1 MTESVDPTVF
11 PWRRPVRPRD
21 PAEPHRAATTLEL
34 LFDLCFVVAVA
45 YAGAGLHHAIA
56 ANHAGTGIASYLTVF
71 FAIWWAWMNFSW
83 HASAYDND
91 DGVWRLATMVQIA
104 GCLIVAAG
112 IPRAFELRQFDV
124 AFSGYLVMRAGLVFL
139 WLRAAR
145 AHPACCRTCRRYAI
159 GIAAAMCGWSVMFFA
174 HEWPLWAWWLMA
186 LFELAVPVW
195 AEAAAPTPWHA
206 HHIAERYGLF
216 TIIVLGESVLAAT
229 HAVRLGVEGSG
240 FSVPLLALIAG
251 GLLILFSLWW
261 IYFAKPAYR
270 FLTSNRA
277 GFVWGY
283 GHYFIFG
290 STAAVGAGLVVNV
303 DFLVGKAA
311 IDGSLAGAAVSV
323 PVAVFLL
330 TVWLL
335 HVRPHHARFGLSLLF
350 PFAIAGVLAATYA
363 PWPVLGIGI
372 VLAAFLAIELWLAN
386 RRYQRPPMRRTMP
399 G

>member
-1 MTESVDPTVF
+1 MTDTADPAIH
-11 PWRRPVRPRD
+11 PWRKPVGPRD
-21 PAEPHRAATTLEL
+21 PAEPHRTATSLEL

-45 YAGAGLHHAIA
+45 YASAGLHHAMVV
-56 ANHAGTGIASYLTVF
+56 NHPGAGVASYLTVF

-104 GCLIVAAG
+104 GCLVIAAG
-112 IPRAFELRQFDV
+112 IPRAFEQRQFDV
-124 AFSGYLVMRAGLVFL
+124 SFLGYLIMRAGLVFL

-145 AHPACCRTCRRYAI
+145 SHPASRKACYRFAI
-159 GIAAAMCGWSVMFFA
+159 GIAVAMCGWSVMFLA

-186 LFELAVPVW
+186 LAELAIPVW
-195 AEAAAPTPWHA
+195 AEAAAATPWHP

-216 TIIVLGESVLAAT
+216 TIIVLGEAVLAAT

-240 FSVPLLALIAG
+240 FSAPLLGLIAG

-270 FLTSNRA
+270 FLTSNRVA
-277 GFVWGY
+277 FVWGY
-283 GHYFIFG
+283 GHYFVFAAA
-290 STAAVGAGLVVNV
+290 AAVGAGLAVNV
-303 DFLVGKAA
+303 DFIHGKAA
-311 IDGSLAGAAVSV
+311 IGGALAGAAVSV
-323 PVAVFLL
+323 PVAVFML

-335 HVRPHHARFGLSLLF
+335 HVRPHHARFGLSFLF
-350 PFAIAGVLAATYA
+350 PVAIAGVLASTWT
-363 PWPVLGIGI
+363 PWPALAVGL
-372 VLAAFLAIELWLAN
+372 VLAAFLTTELWLAN
-386 RRYQRPPMRRTMP
+386 RRYRRLAAH

>member
-1 MTESVDPTVF
+1 MTDAADPTVH
-11 PWRRPVRPRD
+11 PWRKPVGPRN
-21 PAEPHRAATTLEL
+21 PAEPHRAATNLEL

-45 YAGAGLHHAIA
+45 YASAGLHHAIA
-56 ANHAGTGIASYLTVF
+56 EDHVGAGIASYLTVF

-91 DGVWRLATMVQIA
+91 DGVWRLATMLQIA
-104 GCLIVAAG
+104 GCLVIAAG

-124 AFSGYLVMRAGLVFL
+124 AFFGYLIMRAGLVFL
-139 WLRAAR
+139 WLRAAS
-145 AHPACCRTCRRYAI
+145 ACPATRKACLRFAI
-159 GIAAAMCGWSVMFFA
+159 GIAVAMCGWSVMLIT
-174 HEWPLWAWWLMA
+174 HEWPLWAWWVMA
-186 LFELAVPVW
+186 LVELAVPVW
-195 AEAAAPTPWHA
+195 AEAAATTPWHP

-240 FSVPLLALIAG
+240 FSAPLLGLIAG

-270 FLTSNRA
+270 FLTSNRV

-290 STAAVGAGLVVNV
+290 SAAAVGAGLAVNV
-303 DFLVGKAA
+303 DHLVGKAMTSA
-311 IDGSLAGAAVSV
+311 TLAAAAVSL
-323 PVAVFLL
+323 PVAVFML

-335 HVRPHHARFGLSLLF
+335 HVRPHHARFGLSFLF
-350 PFAIAGVLAATYA
+350 PIAIAGVLAATWA
-363 PWPVLGIGI
+363 PWPVLAVGL
-372 VLAAFLAIELWLAN
+372 VVAAFLAVELWLAN
-386 RRYQRPPMRRTMP
+386 RRYRMLAHA
-399 G
+399 